1 MNGVNLVKKAS
12 MTPGKITV
20 KNLQWAVSD
29 ADIKE
34 LFSQFGK
41 LKNSGIH
48 YDKTGRSLG
57 IADVTF
63 ERSADAQKACNKYN
77 GVPLDGRPMEIE
89 VVGKKPVATLASRL
103 GQKPPAPKQQKQQPK
118 QQPKAKQQ
126 ANNGRGANSGRGRGG
141 RGGRGRGGGR
151 GAGQRRQPKEQI
163 TAEELDSQLES
174 YISNKMDV
182 E

>member
-1 MNGVNLVKKAS
+1 MQGVNLVKKANN
-12 MTPGKITV
+12 TPGKITV
-20 KNLQWAVSD
+20 RNLQWAVSD

-41 LKNSGIH
+41 LKNSAIH

-57 IADVTF
+57 VADVMF

-103 GQKPPAPKQQKQQPK
+103 GTKPPAPKQQQQK
-118 QQPKAKQQ
+118 QQPKAKQ
-126 ANNGRGANSGRGRGG
+126 ANGRGASSGRGRGG
-141 RGGRGRGGGR
+141 RGRGRGGGR
-151 GAGQRRQPKEQI
+151 GGGQRRQPKEQI

>member
-1 MNGVNLVKKAS
+1 VNGVNLVKKANN
-12 MTPGKITV
+12 TPGKITV

-34 LFSQFGK
+34 LFSQFGE
-41 LKNSGIH
+41 LKSSAIH

-57 IADVTF
+57 VADVMF
-63 ERSADAQKACNKYN
+63 KRSADAQKACNKYN

-89 VVGKKPVATLASRL
+89 VVGKKPVPTLASRL
-103 GQKPPAPKQQKQQPK
+103 GSKPAPPKQQKQQPK
-118 QQPKAKQQ
+118 AKQ
-126 ANNGRGANSGRGRGG
+126 ANGRGANSGGR
-141 RGGRGRGGGR
+141 GRGRGGGR
-151 GAGQRRQPKEQI
+151 GGGQRRQPKEQI